1 MSEKFVLI
9 TGASKG
15 LGKLLAQY
23 LAHLGYNLCL
33 ISRNEVLL
41 RKLTAK
47 LSSETGRQVIPIVCD
62 LSDQKAVE
70 KLIPNVKSLVPS
82 LETLINNAAIHGPIG
97 TVWENNW
104 KLWQEV
110 IQVNLLAPVFLCR
123 ACIPL
128 MQETG
133 GSIINIS
140 GGGATSPR
148 PNFSAYATAK
158 AGLVRFSET
167 LAAEV
172 NHFGIR
178 VNCISPGPMKTAL
191 LSEVVE
197 QGENAS
203 GQKEFDLADEVL
215 KNGGTD
221 MNRVAD
227 LIFFLISEQGSKVTG
242 KLISAVWDDWKMWSQ
257 HLDELNFSDVYTLR
271 RITGRDRGFDWGDK

>member
-70 KLIPNVKSLVPS
+70 KLIPSVKSSVPS

-97 TVWENNW
+97 KVWENNW

-203 GQKEFDLADEVL
+203 GQKEFDLAEEVL

-242 KLISAVWDDWKMWSQ
+242 KLISAVWDDWKMWQQ

-271 RITGRDRGFDWGDK
+271 RITGRDRGFVWGDK

>member
-1 MSEKFVLI
+1 MSEKFILI

-41 RKLTAK
+41 RNLTAK
-47 LSSETGRQVIPIVCD
+47 LSSETGRQVNPIVCD

-70 KLIPNVKSLVPS
+70 KLIPSVKSSVPS

-97 TVWENNW
+97 KVWENNW

-128 MQETG
+128 MQEKG

-203 GQKEFDLADEVL
+203 GQKEFDLAEEVL

-242 KLISAVWDDWKMWSQ
+242 KLISAVWDDWKMWQQ

>member
-15 LGKLLAQY
+15 LGKILAQY

-70 KLIPNVKSLVPS
+70 KLIPSVKSSVPS

-97 TVWENNW
+97 KVWENNW

-128 MQETG
+128 MQEKG
-133 GSIINIS
+133 GSIINLS

-178 VNCISPGPMKTAL
+178 LICISPGPMKTAL

-197 QGENAS
+197 QGENTS
-203 GQKEFDLADEVL
+203 GQKEFDLAEEVL

-242 KLISAVWDDWKMWSQ
+242 KLISAVWDDWKMWQQ

-271 RITGRDRGFDWGDK
+271 RITGHDRGFTWGDK

>member
-70 KLIPNVKSLVPS
+70 KLIPSVKSSVPS

-97 TVWENNW
+97 KVWENNW

-128 MQETG
+128 MQEKG

-203 GQKEFDLADEVL
+203 GQKEFDLAEEVL

-242 KLISAVWDDWKMWSQ
+242 KLISAVWDDWKMWQQ

>member
-227 LIFFLISEQGSKVTG
+227 LIFFLI
-242 KLISAVWDDWKMWSQ
+242 
-257 HLDELNFSDVYTLR
+257 
-271 RITGRDRGFDWGDK
+271 

>member
-41 RKLTAK
+41 RTFSAK

-70 KLIPNVKSLVPS
+70 KLIPSVKSSVPS

-97 TVWENNW
+97 KVWENNW

-197 QGENAS
+197 QGENTS
-203 GQKEFDLADEVL
+203 GQKEFDLAEEVL

-242 KLISAVWDDWKMWSQ
+242 KLISAVWDDWKMWQQ

>member
-70 KLIPNVKSLVPS
+70 KLIPSVKSSVPS

-97 TVWENNW
+97 KVWENNW

-203 GQKEFDLADEVL
+203 GQKEFDLAEEVL

-242 KLISAVWDDWKMWSQ
+242 KLISAVWDDWKMWQQ

>member
-1 MSEKFVLI
+1 MSEKFILI

-15 LGKLLAQY
+15 LGKFLAQY

-33 ISRNEVLL
+33 ISKNEVPL
-41 RKLTAK
+41 RKLSAK

-70 KLIPNVKSLVPS
+70 KLIPSVKSSVHS

-123 ACIPL
+123 ACVPL

-148 PNFSAYATAK
+148 PHFSAYATAK

-172 NHFGIR
+172 NRFGIR
-178 VNCISPGPMKTAL
+178 VNCIAPGPMKTAL

-197 QGENAS
+197 QGKNAS
-203 GQKEFDLADEVL
+203 GQKEFDLAEEVL
-215 KNGGTD
+215 KKGGTD

-227 LIFFLISEQGSKVTG
+227 LVFFLISEHGSKVTG
-242 KLISAVWDDWKMWSQ
+242 KLISAVWDDWKMWPQ

>member
-70 KLIPNVKSLVPS
+70 KLIPSVKSSVPS

-97 TVWENNW
+97 KVWENNW

-178 VNCISPGPMKTAL
+178 VNCISPGPMKTSL

-203 GQKEFDLADEVL
+203 GQKEFDLAEEVL

-227 LIFFLISEQGSKVTG
+227 LVFFLISELGSKVTG
-242 KLISAVWDDWKMWSQ
+242 KLISAVWDDWKMWPH